1 MDFDN
6 LLDNSKKELEV
17 AKIFNVEDVKNPIV
31 NSTGE
36 VIYELTGPS
45 RKKGEAR
52 NHSIA
57 YVIIPSECSS
67 RLHYH
72 PVAEETYFVIS
83 GNGKITMDEVEKN
96 IKSND
101 AILITPGVKHQI
113 FTTGKEPLVFVVSC
127 APVWEPTNTVFLDEE
142 EK

>member
-1 MDFDN
+1 MFN
-6 LLDNSKKELEV
+6 SLFENSKKELEV
-17 AKIFNVEDVKNPIV
+17 PKIFNVKDVKNPIV
-31 NSTGE
+31 NYTGE

-45 RKKGEAR
+45 RENGEAR

-57 YVIIPSECSS
+57 YVIIPPECSS
-67 RLHYH
+67 KLHYH

-83 GNGKITMDEVEKN
+83 GNGKITIDEIEKN
-96 IKSND
+96 ISPND

-142 EK
+142 K